1 MRAPRKEEDLKAN
14 AGKTKWGTHKNT
26 TNVTFPLV
34 EEEMVHVVL

>member
-14 AGKTKWGTHKNT
+14 AGKRQEGTKKHHKRD
-26 TNVTFPLV
+26 FSLV